1 MQPCITRTCSVS
13 ITKCLIW
20 SLSVVRAVSTV
31 DTLSP
36 VLGRSSSWSSDAAV
50 AYDCVS
56 PVARDRGDSARLPR
70 P

>member
-36 VLGRSSSWSSDAAV
+36 VLGRSSSWSNDAAV
-50 AYDCVS
+50 A
-56 PVARDRGDSARLPR
+56 
-70 P
+70 